1 VSWLLGIAR
10 RCVDDVFSA
19 RAPLVQ
25 TEIELESVDQRAL
38 EPETIERLTLRA
50 AVVGLDP
57 RSQELIALRYG
68 GDLTAKQ
75 IAEILGERTNTV
87 EVALHR
93 ALGKLRRAREQGEEP
108 AAAEEPAPRQSRSA
122 ATV

>member
-1 VSWLLGIAR
+1 MSWLLGIAR

-57 RSQELIALRYG
+57 RSQELIALR
-68 GDLTAKQ
+68 
-75 IAEILGERTNTV
+75 
-87 EVALHR
+87 
-93 ALGKLRRAREQGEEP
+93 
-108 AAAEEPAPRQSRSA
+108 
-122 ATV
+122 